1 MNFKNWFYQIEEM
14 YSSKGKGHPF
24 KPGPRDNAPQK
35 PRPSPKDPTPRSL
48 AGEVKLCGQGG
59 EQARVME
66 GDRLLEVVE
75 AQHHLLVLRLPH
87 HKVNLPKSYC

>member
-59 EQARVME
+59 GAGPCDGGGSASGSGGGAAPSASPAPAAPQ
-66 GDRLLEVVE
+66 
-75 AQHHLLVLRLPH
+75 
-87 HKVNLPKSYC
+87 S